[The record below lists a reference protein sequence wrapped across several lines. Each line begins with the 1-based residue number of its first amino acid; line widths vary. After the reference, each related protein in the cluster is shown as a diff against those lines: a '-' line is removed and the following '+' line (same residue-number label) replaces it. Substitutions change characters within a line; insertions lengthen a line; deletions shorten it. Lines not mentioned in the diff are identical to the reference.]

1 MKDLLTIKYNFPAC
15 TVLQWKVNLFMLH
28 VEIVLILQHEVNLQ
42 KTVKHKVHQVT
53 EMKQY
58 TENKNISV
66 YKRTSIIW
74 NRKHNIC
81 DNKNS
86 RENFR

>member
-1 MKDLLTIKYNFPAC
+1 
-15 TVLQWKVNLFMLH
+15 MLH
-28 VEIVLILQHEVNLQ
+28 VEIVLILQHEINLQ

-53 EMKQY
+53 EIKQY
-58 TENKNISV
+58 AENKNISV
-66 YKRTSIIW
+66 YKRTSVIW